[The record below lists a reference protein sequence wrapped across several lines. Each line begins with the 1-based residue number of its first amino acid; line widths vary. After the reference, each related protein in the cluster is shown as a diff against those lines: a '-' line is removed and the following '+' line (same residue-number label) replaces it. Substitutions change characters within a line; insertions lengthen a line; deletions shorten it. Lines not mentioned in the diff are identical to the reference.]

1 MLKLHIKINKV
12 ECEITVSTILTFRS
26 YSNYFIGKLYFGAVR
41 RSLGTLHMPQCIY
54 YEQTSSLI
62 TKEIGNPKIFENGNF
77 STKFVL
83 DGSLQPKGLENH
95 FEMYLNMLVYITR
108 MWLWKKYMNNCYF
121 QNNLP
126 G

>member
-1 MLKLHIKINKV
+1 MRNNCLNHFDISFIFKLFHR
-12 ECEITVSTILTFRS
+12 EIVFWRSAKKPRYITYATVYI
-26 YSNYFIGKLYFGAVR
+26 
-41 RSLGTLHMPQCIY
+41 
-54 YEQTSSLI
+54 YEQTNSLI

-83 DGSLQPKGLENH
+83 DGFLQPKGLENH
-95 FEMYLNMLVYITR
+95 FEMYLNMLVYITP
-108 MWLWKKYMNNCYF
+108 MWLWKQYMNNCYF